1 MLGFSAFK
9 GVEDI
14 ASGLTTKS
22 DKISLGIHNSLLQ
35 LGNVS
40 GFGTPAMYGAG
51 AGAAYGAANGAF
63 SYDGSI
69 LGGAFHGAML
79 GGVGGA
85 GLKFAADTYALG
97 AVKSKYASGSLGS
110 FKNEWSPTG
119 SAFKNSEGN
128 QMGAFQ
134 SSAFKG
140 GW

>member
-9 GVEDI
+9 GVEKGMVDSLS
-14 ASGLTTKS
+14 SGQQ
-22 DKISLGIHNSLLQ
+22 ISLGLHNSLLQ

-40 GFGTPAMYGAG
+40 SFSTPALYGAG
-51 AGAAYGAANGAF
+51 AGAAYGALDGAF
-63 SYDGSI
+63 SYDGSVV
-69 LGGAFHGAML
+69 GGAFHGAML

-85 GLKFAADTYALG
+85 GLKFAANTYGKG
-97 AVKSKYASGSLGS
+97 AAKSGFASGELGS
-110 FKNEWSPTG
+110 LKNEWNVSS
-119 SAFKNSEGN
+119 SAFKNSEGK